1 MRRDGDEYDQAF
13 LDWAGIEIE
22 LIANEEDIPP
32 EDLFDIGFEIEI
44 QDMKR
49 RLNNGDEW
57 AWCCATVIASI
68 DGVDLKGFDHLGG
81 CSARD
86 ERDFIENGGYYRDMV
101 DQAVEHLLGQLYSH
115 KQLVEELF

>member
-22 LIANEEDIPP
+22 LIANPEDIQP
-32 EDLFDIGFEIEI
+32 EDLFDNGFEDEI
-44 QDMKR
+44 ADIYR
-49 RLNNGDEW
+49 RLENGDEW
-57 AWCCATVIASI
+57 AWFCATVIASI
-68 DGVDLKGFDHLGG
+68 GGIEVKGFDHLGG

-101 DQAVEHLLGQLYSH
+101 DQAVEHLLGKLYNQ
-115 KQLVEELF
+115 KQLTEELF